1 MTTQSQLPK
10 KKENDIDIELEDRI
24 SYESTE
30 YKREKHRTYTA
41 LNGE

>member
-10 KKENDIDIELEDRI
+10 KKEKDIDIELDDRI
-24 SYESTE
+24 NYGSTE
-30 YKREKHRTYTA
+30 CKREKHRTYTA